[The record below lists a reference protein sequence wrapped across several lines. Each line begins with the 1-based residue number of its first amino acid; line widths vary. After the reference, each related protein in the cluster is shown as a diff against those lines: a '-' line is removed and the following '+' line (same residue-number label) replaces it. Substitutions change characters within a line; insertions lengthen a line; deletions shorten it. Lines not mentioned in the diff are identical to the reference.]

1 MTLQAFINESIRQKI
16 DFDGAYGAQ
25 CVDLFRQYCRDVLNI
40 TVHTGAVEGA
50 KDLIERWD
58 YLPIERNYFNRLAR
72 TASPVIGDVV
82 VYGATDKNKYG
93 HVAIFIA
100 EHNGGQFVLEQDGYK
115 QDGCKIAY
123 REKRDIIGYL
133 RRKPR

>member
-1 MTLQAFINESIRQKI
+1 MTLHAFINDSIRKKI
-16 DFDGAYGAQ
+16 DFDGAFGAQ
-25 CVDLFRQYCRDVLNI
+25 CVDLFRQYCKDVLDI

-82 VYGATDKNKYG
+82 VYGATEKNQYG
-93 HVAIFIA
+93 HVAIYIA
-100 EHNGGQFVLEQDGYK
+100 ETGTRQYVLEQDGYK
-115 QDGCKIAY
+115 QDGCKIAL
-123 REKRDIIGYL
+123 RDKKDIIGYL